1 MWVCV
6 VVAHMFYSIDCVC
19 FLFFV
24 FFPVELNS
32 LCVLLNEYLKYGSV
46 ERAR

>member
-6 VVAHMFYSIDCVC
+6 VVVHMFYSIDCVC
-19 FLFFV
+19 MFV
-24 FFPVELNS
+24 CFFPVELNS
-32 LCVLLNEYLKYGSV
+32 LCVLLLNEYLKYGSV